1 MYMTEESSITIKQPT
16 LLRVIAKIFS
26 YLLHPL
32 FIPTYIFI
40 WLTVRFPY
48 AFEGITPVNLFF
60 RKITVFWMTAFFPAF
75 STFLCWRVGFI
86 NNMFLRT
93 QKERIIPY
101 VITMIF
107 YWWMW
112 KLAMQKFTDQPDV
125 LKFFFL
131 GIGLAT
137 VVGLIFNSFFKISMH
152 AMGVGG
158 ALMFVIL
165 TGFFYHVYIGFDV
178 ALALITAGLVCTAR
192 LVLNEHGNV
201 DIYSGAVVGALCQLI
216 AYKIM
221 M

>member
-1 MYMTEESSITIKQPT
+1 MTEDSIAIKQPT

-26 YLLHPL
+26 YVFHPL
-32 FIPTYIFI
+32 FIPTYIFL
-40 WLTVRFPY
+40 WLIIQFPY
-48 AFEGITPVNLFF
+48 AFAGMTPTGLFF

-86 NNMFLRT
+86 DSIFLRT

-101 VITMIF
+101 AITMIF

-112 KLAMQKFTDQPDV
+112 KLSLQKFTDQPEV

-137 VVGLIFNSFFKISMH
+137 VAGLIFNSFFKISMH

-165 TGFFYHVYIGFDV
+165 TGFYYHTYMGPDID
-178 ALALITAGLVCTAR
+178 LALIVTGIVCTSR
-192 LVLNEHGNV
+192 LLLNEHGNKE
-201 DIYSGAVVGALCQLI
+201 IYTGLIVGMLCQAL
-216 AYKIM
+216 AYKLSM
-221 M
+221 